1 MMQAADSYISPIVTA
16 DEAEDI
22 NRAFCDAIGDPR
34 LFLFCHY
41 QPIPD
46 NPQEPTARYIP
57 NILNLFVLACDSCFF
72 LADVETNK
80 FLRDL
85 KGFSDAGKL
94 PELNRALKNISR
106 SVNDIRMLRACVAH
120 NTSDGNGNYVAH
132 QEGREWTFVHD
143 GILTTQRSYYEAW
156 VTSAIGKT
164 QPETKT
170 DYENLCA
177 KLETIKKNLVSSI
190 NVFIS
195 CVKALSGEHKEA
207 LIQHWEDRIIEKYSE
222 KPEKSSSRFFNQL
235 VAVYFSIVAGKST
248 CTVRDIKAWIESS
261 VGHVEE
267 SCVNRLKKQ
276 KHSLESDIKKCKLNL
291 QLKVSEGN
299 AESVKTLQGLLDQLE
314 KDLSDCQNN
323 LSKAQEELDKIIEES
338 QKNDS
343 ITYFCSN
350 FKDQLVKTLTLEHET
365 INSLLPEVFLQAHIN
380 RTFPKS
386 V

>member
-1 MMQAADSYISPIVTA
+1 MQAADSYISPIVTA
-16 DEAEDI
+16 EEAEDL

-46 NPQEPTARYIP
+46 NPQEPAARYIP
-57 NILNLFVLACDSCFF
+57 NILNLFVLACDSYFF

-94 PELNRALKNISR
+94 LELNRALKNISR

-120 NTSDGNGNYVAH
+120 NTSDGNGNYVTH
-132 QEGREWTFVHD
+132 QEGRDWTFVHD
-143 GILTTQRSYYEAW
+143 GKLTTQRSYYEAW
-156 VTSAIGKT
+156 VTAAIGKT

-170 DYENLCA
+170 DYDNLCA
-177 KLETIKKNLVSSI
+177 KLETIKKDLVSSI

-235 VAVYFSIVAGKST
+235 VAVYFSIVAGKSP

-267 SCVNRLKKQ
+267 SCVKRLKKQ
-276 KHSLESDIKKCKLNL
+276 KHSLESDIQKCKLKL
-291 QLKVSEGN
+291 QIRESEDN
-299 AESVKTLQGLLDQLE
+299 AEVKKKLKDILNELE
-314 KDLSDCQNN
+314 KELSKCQSELSD
-323 LSKAQEELDKIIEES
+323 AEEKLNKINQDS
-338 QKNDS
+338 QKTDP
-343 ITYFCSN
+343 ITYFCKNLKS
-350 FKDQLVKTLTLEHET
+350 QLSQTLMLEHDS
-365 INSLLPEVFLQAHIN
+365 ISSLLPEFFLQVHIN
-380 RTFPKS
+380 RTFPDP